1 MQVLQGVDMIGF
13 LADWA
18 TLLLRWFHITLGIAW
33 IGASFF
39 FVWLDI
45 SFKKRA
51 QMNKGVSGTSWM
63 VHGGGFY
70 HVEKYLVAPEA
81 LPSDLHWFKWEAYL
95 TWISGFALLISIY
108 YFNATAYLI
117 DPAVLALVPWQAIA
131 ISIGSLL
138 VGWMIYDGLC
148 KSPIGREQILLV
160 PAVFILICGAAY
172 LFTLVFSGR
181 GAFIHVGAF
190 VGTIMA
196 ANVFMVIIPNQA
208 KITKALLA
216 DLPPDPKLGQIGKQ
230 RSLHNNYLTLPVL
243 VMMVSNHHP
252 MLFSHDKSWLIVAL
266 ILIVGAMVRHFINRH
281 DAGVPAKKILW
292 TLGVAAVALL
302 ALIVMTA
309 PKPVDD
315 SVEVLPNE
323 EIFAIVNQHCTVC
336 HSGSP
341 RHEDHDEAPKGI
353 KFNSLAEVI
362 VQKNAVLQQSVNSNA
377 MPLGNGTAMSKAER
391 EALGAWLRAQ

>member
-1 MQVLQGVDMIGF
+1 MIGF

-45 SFKKRA
+45 SLKKRA
-51 QMNKGVSGTSWM
+51 QMNKGVAGTSWM

-70 HVEKYLVAPEA
+70 HVEKYLVAPES
-81 LPSDLHWFKWEAYL
+81 LPEDLHWFKWEAYL

-108 YFNATAYLI
+108 YFNASAYLI
-117 DPAVLALVPWQAIA
+117 DPSVMALEPWQAIA

-138 VGWMIYDGLC
+138 AGWLIYDGLC
-148 KSPIGREQILLV
+148 RSPIGREQILLV
-160 PAVFILICGAAY
+160 PAVFVLICAAAY
-172 LFTLVFSGR
+172 LFTLVFGGR

-196 ANVFMVIIPNQA
+196 ANVFAVIIPNQA

-216 DLPPDPKLGQIGKQ
+216 GDPPDPKLGQIGKQ

-243 VMMVSNHHP
+243 VMMVSSHHP
-252 MLFSHDKSWLIVAL
+252 MLFSHEKSWLIVAL
-266 ILIVGAMVRHFINRH
+266 ILVVGAMVRHFINRH

-292 TLGVAAVALL
+292 TLGVAAL
-302 ALIVMTA
+302 ALIGLILMTA

-315 SVEVLPNE
+315 TVEVMPDTQV
-323 EIFAIVNQHCTVC
+323 FAMVSKHCTVC

-341 RHEDHDEAPKGI
+341 RHDDYDEAPKGI
-353 KFNSLAEVI
+353 KFNSLVD
-362 VQKNAVLQQSVNSNA
+362 VRTQKNAVLQQSVNSNA
-377 MPLGNGTAMSKAER
+377 MPMGNETGMTAEER
-391 EALGAWLRAQ
+391 AALGAWLRAQ